1 MSSARKTFIPRTIL
15 LLSDDETAV
24 HHIESALTSYCLAHH
39 IERHNDIQSFHQ
51 SRLDVSMQPAP
62 TSQVDLILIAY
73 VDDQEKTHETL
84 AELRLLPRLK
94 LVPSVIF
101 LAREDPAFSRMLY
114 HLGANTVLKFPL
126 RFDALQQLISTM
138 DAYWF
143 NTVTLP
149 DQDDE

>member
-1 MSSARKTFIPRTIL
+1 MSPARKSFIPRTIL
-15 LLSDDETAV
+15 LLSEDETVVRHVESALAAYCLN
-24 HHIESALTSYCLAHH
+24 HHIECHK
-39 IERHNDIQSFHQ
+39 DIHSFHQ
-51 SRLDVSMQPAP
+51 SLIGSSLQPASP
-62 TSQVDLILIAY
+62 KQVDLNLIAY

-84 AELRLLPRLK
+84 ADLRLLPRWK

-101 LAREDPAFSRMLY
+101 LAREDPAFTSMLY

-149 DQDDE
+149 DNDEE